1 MFSFSKFHDSVKY
14 SWYKVLIKPV
24 NSAFDFMEKLS
35 IDKSTVHS
43 ACEVSL
49 LLQGL

>member
-1 MFSFSKFHDSVKY
+1 MLSFSKFHDFNY
-14 SWYKVLIKPV
+14 SWYRVLVKPV
-24 NSAFDFMEKLS
+24 NSAFDFMEKLF